1 MTDTQTQQHTI
12 IAWLEDK
19 PSVLNRVTG
28 LFSRRNFNIE
38 SLTVGHSEAKG
49 ISRMTFVARG
59 TERDLQQVETQLDK
73 LINVIHIAN
82 VTQEPTVIREMALIK
97 VTTNSQTRGEIM
109 QLVSIYHASVVD
121 VDMTSL
127 IIQIVAPEDRVDSLI
142 QLLDQY
148 GIEEMVRT
156 GQVAMVRGSSRHGHS
171 HGVAAVAANGHATP
185 GNGTNGNG
193 QSANGANGHTEKNG
207 ARA

>member
-1 MTDTQTQQHTI
+1 MPDTLITRHTL

-38 SLTVGHSEAKG
+38 SLNVGHSETPG

-59 TERDLQQVETQLDK
+59 SERDLQQVTTQLDK
-73 LINVIHIAN
+73 LINVVHIAD
-82 VTQEPTVIREMALIK
+82 VTHEPTVEREMALIK
-97 VTTNSQTRGEIM
+97 VTATGQTRGEIM
-109 QLVSIYHASVVD
+109 QLVDIYRAGVVD

-127 IIQIVAPEDRVDSLI
+127 IIQVVAPEERVNSLI
-142 QLLDQY
+142 RLLESF

-156 GQVAMVRGSSRHGHS
+156 GRVAMVRGSSPHGHS
-171 HGVAAVAANGHATP
+171 HGAKEWADGASTAAPPA
-185 GNGTNGNG
+185 
-193 QSANGANGHTEKNG
+193 TEKNG
-207 ARA
+207 YRA

>member
-1 MTDTQTQQHTI
+1 MPDTQTQRRTI

-19 PSVLNRVTG
+19 PGVLNRVTG
-28 LFSRRNFNIE
+28 LFGRRNFNIE
-38 SLTVGHSEAKG
+38 SLTVGQSEAHG

-59 TERDLQQVETQLDK
+59 NERELQQVTTQLDK
-73 LINVIHIAN
+73 LINVVHIADL
-82 VTQEPTVIREMALIK
+82 TQEPAVVREMALIK
-97 VTTNSQTRGEIM
+97 VATTSQTRGEIM

-142 QLLDQY
+142 KLLRNY

-156 GQVAMVRGSSRHGHS
+156 GQVAMVRGGSRQ
-171 HGVAAVAANGHATP
+171 GVSGPAADPEPVSVPA
-185 GNGTNGNG
+185 NGNG
-193 QSANGANGHTEKNG
+193 YGGVEKNG
-207 ARA
+207 YRS

>member
-1 MTDTQTQQHTI
+1 MTDTQMQRHTI

-19 PSVLNRVTG
+19 PGVLNRVTG
-28 LFSRRNFNIE
+28 LFGRRNFNIE

-59 TERDLQQVETQLDK
+59 SERDLNQVETQLDK
-73 LINVIHIAN
+73 LINVVHIAD
-82 VTQEPTVIREMALIK
+82 VTQEPTVVREMALIK
-97 VTTNSQTRGEIM
+97 VTTNGQTRGEIM

-127 IIQIVAPEDRVDSLI
+127 IIQIVAPEDRVESLI
-142 QLLDQY
+142 KLLDHY

-156 GQVAMVRGSSRHGHS
+156 GQVAMVRGNSRHGHS
-171 HGVAAVAANGHATP
+171 HGAATVAANGHV
-185 GNGTNGNG
+185 TNGNG
-193 QSANGANGHTEKNG
+193 HANGHAYTEKNG
-207 ARA
+207 TRA